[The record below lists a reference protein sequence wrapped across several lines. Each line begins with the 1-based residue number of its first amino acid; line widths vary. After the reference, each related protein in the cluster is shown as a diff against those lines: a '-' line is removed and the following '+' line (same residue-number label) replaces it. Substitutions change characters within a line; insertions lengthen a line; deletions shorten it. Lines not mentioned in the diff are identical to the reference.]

1 MFVGGGGILILPPF
15 LILGFMAEVTSLSG
29 LSTALDDYMERIE
42 KVRLSSGVLQEQHDA
57 VIALSQAIDMLTLKL
72 TALSAAGSPR
82 ATLISGLQ
90 SALLSGQDFTGL
102 LRQEGRAA
110 AMRPDGVP
118 GLNLGDAQLLRQAAG
133 ASPMLQSASSLR
145 MLSALA
151 EWSSFKGSAPTA
163 GGMLPA
169 LESRMAALG
178 TGLTSEQA
186 QSPSLVEDIEEDTIN
201 SELLESAEDIQE
213 GTDAVLSALGGKR
226 DTVVGAAEP
235 PKKEVDAEQAKS
247 RSSWWSTLKTVGLVL
262 GTATG
267 VFGLLGD
274 PSVQRFIQEN
284 LLSAE
289 GRQALWGKFESV
301 LNLLGEKVSS
311 VLALGERINAG
322 LLEVKNLVGAS
333 GEGIASRVSA
343 AGSAVYAGLSAEDQQ
358 GVQAFQQAYEQT
370 LSAPT
375 PLPAGITDAETTA
388 LSMGMKASALLG
400 AGLFSGVKTTGA
412 AYKTLRALY
421 RGARGMQA
429 ASRASYLLNGF
440 TKYLNMSR
448 FAVWGI
454 LATSLITLAARQ
466 KFNKASLLAAYQE
479 GSPVF
484 LSYPAY
490 GGNTPQLMDVGSL
503 QVSQDDGSTTTLY
516 NTMSA
521 EEQLG
526 YSTSLMGALD
536 SYTQE
541 QNTLAL
547 QAGIVD
553 MGDYITTDSGEVISS
568 SEVSDL
574 KGDELSKFL
583 SDNPA
588 LAASGLLHS
597 RIAGGDAATELLVGR
612 DPDKPFYLLTP
623 NDTFISGLP
632 DDIRSSVL
640 QQLRDGR
647 FKAARP
653 RDIASYHRVSSMLET
668 NTQGNFVGGLVTQ
681 SANKLLTGIGIG
693 EWAARQ
699 DAGFKGSSYANT
711 LEGLTDVSAIMP
723 SVDSS
728 AARPVQ
734 PSGAVGAGTVLR
746 ERDSEESAGA
756 RAPRMT
762 FNSANTTA
770 PTYIYQIGSNSQE
783 GADR

>member
-1 MFVGGGGILILPPF
+1 
-15 LILGFMAEVTSLSG
+15 MAEVTSLSG

-90 SALLSGQDFTGL
+90 SALLSGQDFTSL

-163 GGMLPA
+163 GGMTPA

-186 QSPSLVEDIEEDTIN
+186 QSPSLVKDIEEDTIN

-213 GTDAVLSALGGKR
+213 GTDAVLSALGQKR

-235 PKKEVDAEQAKS
+235 PKKEVVTAQAES

-333 GEGIASRVSA
+333 GEGIAQRVSA

-358 GVQAFQQAYEQT
+358 GVQAFQRGYEQT
-370 LSAPT
+370 LSSPT

-388 LSMGMKASALLG
+388 LSTGMKATAMLG
-400 AGLFSGVKTTGA
+400 AGLFSGVKTAGA
-412 AYKTLRALY
+412 AYKTLRTLY
-421 RGARGMQA
+421 RGAQGMQA

-448 FAVWGI
+448 FAVWGL
-454 LATSLITLAARQ
+454 LATGLITSAARQ
-466 KFNKASLLAAYQE
+466 KFNKASLLAAYEE

-484 LSYPAY
+484 LAYPAY
-490 GGNTPQLMDVGSL
+490 GGNTPQVVDVGSL
-503 QVSQDDGSTTTLY
+503 QVSRDDGSTTALY
-516 NTMSA
+516 NTMTA

-526 YSTSLMGALD
+526 YSTSLMGALG

-541 QNTLAL
+541 QNALAL

-568 SEVSDL
+568 SEVSNL

-583 SDNPA
+583 SANPA
-588 LAASGLLHS
+588 LAASGLLRS
-597 RIAGGDAATELLVGR
+597 RIAGGDAASELLVGR
-612 DPDKPFYLLTP
+612 DSDKPFYLLTP
-623 NDTFISGLP
+623 NDSFISGLP

-640 QQLRDGR
+640 QRLRDGHFR
-647 FKAARP
+647 AARP
-653 RDIASYHRVSSMLET
+653 RDIISYNRMSSMLEA
-668 NTQGNFVGGLVTQ
+668 NTQGNFAGGLVTR
-681 SANKLLTGIGIG
+681 SANKLLTGVGIG

-711 LEGLTDVSAIMP
+711 LEGLTDVSDIMP

-734 PSGAVGAGTVLR
+734 PSEVVGAGTVLR
-746 ERDSEESAGA
+746 ERDSEESSGV

>member
-1 MFVGGGGILILPPF
+1 MFVGGGGVLPPF
-15 LILGFMAEVTSLSG
+15 LILGIMAEVTSLSG

-163 GGMLPA
+163 GGMVPA

-186 QSPSLVEDIEEDTIN
+186 QSPSLVEDIEEDAIN

-213 GTDAVLSALGGKR
+213 GTDAVLSALDQKQ

-235 PKKEVDAEQAKS
+235 SKKEVVTTQAES

-333 GEGIASRVSA
+333 GEGIAQRVSA

-358 GVQAFQQAYEQT
+358 GVQAFQRGYEQT

-375 PLPAGITDAETTA
+375 PLPAGITDAETSA
-388 LSMGMKASALLG
+388 LATGMKASAMLG
-400 AGLFSGVKTTGA
+400 AGLFSGVKTAGA
-412 AYKTLRALY
+412 AYKTLRTLY
-421 RGARGMQA
+421 RGAQGMQG
-429 ASRASYLLNGF
+429 ASRAGYLLNGF

-448 FAVWGI
+448 FAVWGL

-484 LSYPAY
+484 LAYPAY
-490 GGNTPQLMDVGSL
+490 GDNTPQLVDVGSL
-503 QVSQDDGSTTTLY
+503 QVSQDDGSTTALY
-516 NTMSA
+516 NTMTA

-526 YSTSLMGALD
+526 YSTSLMGALE

-541 QNTLAL
+541 QNALAL
-547 QAGIVD
+547 QAGIAD
-553 MGDYITTDSGEVISS
+553 MGDYITTDSGGVISS
-568 SEVSDL
+568 SEVRDL

-588 LAASGLLHS
+588 LAAAGLRHS
-597 RIAGGDAATELLVGR
+597 RIAGGDAASELLVGR
-612 DPDKPFYLLTP
+612 DSDKPFYLLTP
-623 NDTFISGLP
+623 NDSFISGLP

-647 FKAARP
+647 FRAASP
-653 RDIASYHRVSSMLET
+653 LDIISYNRVSSMLEA
-668 NTQGNFVGGLVTQ
+668 NTQGNFAGGLVTQ
-681 SANKLLTGIGIG
+681 SAGKLLTVFGIGAWG
-693 EWAARQ
+693 TRQ

-711 LEGLTDVSAIMP
+711 LEGLTDVSAIMQ

-728 AARPVQ
+728 AVRPVQ
-734 PSGAVGAGTVLR
+734 PSGVEGAGTVLR
-746 ERDSEESAGA
+746 ERDSEESSGA
-756 RAPRMT
+756 RAPQMT

>member
-1 MFVGGGGILILPPF
+1 
-15 LILGFMAEVTSLSG
+15 MAEVTSLSG
-29 LSTALDDYMERIE
+29 LSAALDDYMERIE
-42 KVRLSSGVLQEQHDA
+42 KVRLSSGVLQEQHDS

-72 TALSAAGSPR
+72 TALSAAESPR

-90 SALLSGQDFTGL
+90 SALLSGQDFTSL

-133 ASPMLQSASSLR
+133 ASPMLQSVSSLR

-151 EWSSFKGSAPTA
+151 EWSSFKGSAPTT
-163 GGMLPA
+163 GGMVPA
-169 LESRMAALG
+169 LESRVAALG

-213 GTDAVLSALGGKR
+213 GTDAVLSALGQKR

-235 PKKEVDAEQAKS
+235 PKKEVATVQEKS

-267 VFGLLGD
+267 VFGLLGS

-289 GRQALWGKFESV
+289 GRRALWGKFESV
-301 LNLLGEKVSS
+301 MDLLGDKVSS
-311 VLALGERINAG
+311 VLALGERINAA

-333 GEGIASRVSA
+333 GEGIAQRVSA

-358 GVQAFQQAYEQT
+358 GVQAFQRGYEQT
-370 LSAPT
+370 LSSPT

-388 LSMGMKASALLG
+388 LSTGMKATAMLG
-400 AGLFSGVKTTGA
+400 AGLFSGVKTAGS
-412 AYKTLRALY
+412 AYKTLRTLY
-421 RGARGMQA
+421 RGARGIQG

-448 FAVWGI
+448 FAVWGL
-454 LATSLITLAARQ
+454 LATGLMTSAVRQ
-466 KFNKASLLAAYQE
+466 KFNKASLLAAYEE

-484 LSYPAY
+484 LAYPAY
-490 GGNTPQLMDVGSL
+490 GGNTPQLLDVGSL
-503 QVSQDDGSTTTLY
+503 QVSQDDGSTTALY
-516 NTMSA
+516 NTMTA

-526 YSTSLMGALD
+526 YSTSLMGVLG

-541 QNTLAL
+541 QNALAL

-553 MGDYITTDSGEVISS
+553 MGDYITTDSGEIISS
-568 SEVSDL
+568 SEVSKL

-583 SDNPA
+583 SANPA

-597 RIAGGDAATELLVGR
+597 RIAGGDAASELLVGR

-623 NDTFISGLP
+623 NDSFISGLP

-640 QQLRDGR
+640 QRLGDGHFR
-647 FKAARP
+647 AARP
-653 RDIASYHRVSSMLET
+653 RDIISYNRMSSMLEA
-668 NTQGNFVGGLVTQ
+668 NTQGNFAGGLITQ
-681 SANKLLTGIGIG
+681 SASKLLTGVGIG
-693 EWAARQ
+693 KWAARR

-728 AARPVQ
+728 AVRPVQ
-734 PSGAVGAGTVLR
+734 PSEVVGAGTVLR
-746 ERDSEESAGA
+746 ERDSEESSGV

>member
-1 MFVGGGGILILPPF
+1 
-15 LILGFMAEVTSLSG
+15 MAEVTSLSG
-29 LSTALDDYMERIE
+29 LSAALDDYMERIE

-90 SALLSGQDFTGL
+90 SALLSGQDFTSL

-163 GGMLPA
+163 GGMAPA
-169 LESRMAALG
+169 MESRMAALG

-213 GTDAVLSALGGKR
+213 GTDAVLSALGQKR

-235 PKKEVDAEQAKS
+235 SKKEVVAAQEKS

-267 VFGLLGD
+267 VFGLLGS

-289 GRQALWGKFESV
+289 GRRALWGKFESV
-301 LNLLGEKVSS
+301 MDLLGDKVSS
-311 VLALGERINAG
+311 VLALGERINAA

-333 GEGIASRVSA
+333 GEGIAQRVSA
-343 AGSAVYAGLSAEDQQ
+343 AEDQQ
-358 GVQAFQQAYEQT
+358 GVQAFQRGYEQT
-370 LSAPT
+370 LSSPT

-388 LSMGMKASALLG
+388 LSTGMKATAMLG
-400 AGLFSGVKTTGA
+400 AGLFSGVKAAGS

-421 RGARGMQA
+421 RGARGIQG

-440 TKYLNMSR
+440 TKYLNKSR
-448 FAVWGI
+448 FAAWGL
-454 LATSLITLAARQ
+454 LATGLITLAARQ
-466 KFNKASLLAAYQE
+466 KFNKASLLAAYEE

-484 LSYPAY
+484 LAYPAY
-490 GGNTPQLMDVGSL
+490 GGNTPQLLDVGSL
-503 QVSQDDGSTTTLY
+503 QVSQDDGSTTALY
-516 NTMSA
+516 NTMTA

-526 YSTSLMGALD
+526 YSTSLMGALG

-541 QNTLAL
+541 QNALAL

-553 MGDYITTDSGEVISS
+553 MGDYITTDSGEIVSS

-583 SDNPA
+583 SANPA

-597 RIAGGDAATELLVGR
+597 RIAGGDAASELLVGR

-623 NDTFISGLP
+623 NDSFISGLP

-640 QQLRDGR
+640 QRLRDGR
-647 FKAARP
+647 FRAARP
-653 RDIASYHRVSSMLET
+653 RDIISYNRMSSMLEA
-668 NTQGNFVGGLVTQ
+668 NTQGNFAGGLITQ
-681 SANKLLTGIGIG
+681 SANKLLTGVGIG
-693 EWAARQ
+693 KWAARQ

-728 AARPVQ
+728 AVRPVQ
-734 PSGAVGAGTVLR
+734 PSEVVGAGTVLR
-746 ERDSEESAGA
+746 ERDSEESSGA

>member
-1 MFVGGGGILILPPF
+1 MFVGGGGDLPPF
-15 LILGFMAEVTSLSG
+15 LILEIMAEVTSLSG

-72 TALSAAGSPR
+72 AALSAAGSPR

-110 AMRPDGVP
+110 AMRPDGVH

-133 ASPMLQSASSLR
+133 ASPMLQSVSSLR
-145 MLSALA
+145 ILSALA

-163 GGMLPA
+163 GGMVPA

-186 QSPSLVEDIEEDTIN
+186 QSPSLVKDIEEDTIN

-213 GTDAVLSALGGKR
+213 GTDAVLSALDQKQ
-226 DTVVGAAEP
+226 DSVVGTPESA
-235 PKKEVDAEQAKS
+235 KKEVAAAQAKS

-333 GEGIASRVSA
+333 GEGVAQRVSA

-358 GVQAFQQAYEQT
+358 GVQAFQRGYEQT
-370 LSAPT
+370 LSSPT
-375 PLPAGITDAETTA
+375 PLFAGITDAETTA
-388 LSMGMKASALLG
+388 LSMGMKTTAMLG
-400 AGLFSGVKTTGA
+400 AGLFSGVKITSS

-421 RGARGMQA
+421 RGARGMRG
-429 ASRASYLLNGF
+429 ASRARYLLNGF
-440 TKYLNMSR
+440 TKHLNMSR
-448 FAVWGI
+448 FAVWGL
-454 LATSLITLAARQ
+454 LATGLITWAARA

-484 LSYPAY
+484 LAYPAY
-490 GGNTPQLMDVGSL
+490 GGNTPQLVDVGSL
-503 QVSQDDGSTTTLY
+503 QVSQDDGSTTALY
-516 NTMSA
+516 NTMTA

-526 YSTSLMGALD
+526 YSTSLMGALG

-541 QNTLAL
+541 QNALAL

-553 MGDYITTDSGEVISS
+553 MGDYIITDSSEVISS
-568 SEVSDL
+568 SDVSNL
-574 KGDELSKFL
+574 KGEELSKFL

-588 LAASGLLHS
+588 LVASGLLHS
-597 RIAGGDAATELLVGR
+597 RIAGGDAASELLVGR

-623 NDTFISGLP
+623 DDPFISGLP

-653 RDIASYHRVSSMLET
+653 RDIASYHRVSSMFEA
-668 NTQGNFVGGLVTQ
+668 NTQDNFVGGLVTR
-681 SANKLLTGIGIG
+681 SANMLLTGVDIGK
-693 EWAARQ
+693 WAARQ

-711 LEGLTDVSAIMP
+711 LEGLTDVSDIMP

-728 AARPVQ
+728 AVRPVQ
-734 PSGAVGAGTVLR
+734 PSGVVGAGTVLR

>member
-1 MFVGGGGILILPPF
+1 
-15 LILGFMAEVTSLSG
+15 MAEVTSLSG

-90 SALLSGQDFTGL
+90 SALLSGQDFTSL

-163 GGMLPA
+163 GGMAPA

-213 GTDAVLSALGGKR
+213 GTDAVLSALGQKR

-235 PKKEVDAEQAKS
+235 PKKEIAAAQEKS

-267 VFGLLGD
+267 VFGLLGS

-333 GEGIASRVSA
+333 GEGIAQRVSA

-358 GVQAFQQAYEQT
+358 GVQAFQRGYEQT
-370 LSAPT
+370 LSSPT
-375 PLPAGITDAETTA
+375 PLPAGITDAETSA
-388 LSMGMKASALLG
+388 LSTGMKATAMLG
-400 AGLFSGVKTTGA
+400 AGLFSGVKTA
-412 AYKTLRALY
+412 SSAYKTLRTLY
-421 RGARGMQA
+421 RGAQGIQG

-448 FAVWGI
+448 FAVWGL
-454 LATSLITLAARQ
+454 LATGLITSAARQ
-466 KFNKASLLAAYQE
+466 KFNKASLLAAYE
-479 GSPVF
+479 EESPVF
-484 LSYPAY
+484 LAYPAY
-490 GGNTPQLMDVGSL
+490 GGNTPQLLDVGSL
-503 QVSQDDGSTTTLY
+503 QVSQDDGSTTALY
-516 NTMSA
+516 NTMTA

-526 YSTSLMGALD
+526 YSTSLMGALG

-541 QNTLAL
+541 QNALAL

-568 SEVSDL
+568 SEVSNL

-583 SDNPA
+583 SANPA

-597 RIAGGDAATELLVGR
+597 RIAGGDAASELVVGR

-623 NDTFISGLP
+623 NDPFISGLP

-647 FKAARP
+647 FRAARP
-653 RDIASYHRVSSMLET
+653 QDIISYLRLSNMLEA
-668 NTQGNFVGGLVTQ
+668 NTQGNFAGGIVTR
-681 SANKLLTGIGIG
+681 SANKLLTGVDIG

-711 LEGLTDVSAIMP
+711 LEGFTDVSAIMP

-728 AARPVQ
+728 TARPVQ
-734 PSGAVGAGTVLR
+734 PSEVVGAGTVLR
-746 ERDSEESAGA
+746 ERDSEESSGV

>member
-1 MFVGGGGILILPPF
+1 MFVGGGGDLPPF
-15 LILGFMAEVTSLSG
+15 LILRFMAEVTSLSG

-163 GGMLPA
+163 GGMAPA

-186 QSPSLVEDIEEDTIN
+186 QSPSLVKDIEEDTIN

-213 GTDAVLSALGGKR
+213 GTDAVLSALDQKQ
-226 DTVVGAAEP
+226 DTVVGTLESE
-235 PKKEVDAEQAKS
+235 KKEVAAAQERS

-267 VFGLLGD
+267 VFGLLGS

-333 GEGIASRVSA
+333 GEGTAQRVSA

-358 GVQAFQQAYEQT
+358 GVQAFQRGYEQT
-370 LSAPT
+370 LSSPA
-375 PLPAGITDAETTA
+375 PLPAGITDAETSA
-388 LSMGMKASALLG
+388 LSTGMKASAMLG
-400 AGLFSGVKTTGA
+400 AGLFGGVKTAGA
-412 AYKTLRALY
+412 AYKTLRTLY
-421 RGARGMQA
+421 RGAQGMQA

-454 LATSLITLAARQ
+454 LATGLITSAARQ
-466 KFNKASLLAAYQE
+466 KFNKASLLAAYEE

-484 LSYPAY
+484 LAYPAY
-490 GGNTPQLMDVGSL
+490 GGNTPQLLDVGSL
-503 QVSQDDGSTTTLY
+503 QVSQDDGSTTALY
-516 NTMSA
+516 NTMTA

-526 YSTSLMGALD
+526 YSTSLMGALG

-541 QNTLAL
+541 QNALAL

-553 MGDYITTDSGEVISS
+553 MGDYITTDSGEVVSS
-568 SEVSDL
+568 SDVSNL
-574 KGDELSKFL
+574 KGEELSKFL

-597 RIAGGDAATELLVGR
+597 RIAGGDAASELLVGR
-612 DPDKPFYLLTP
+612 DSDKPFYLLTP
-623 NDTFISGLP
+623 NDPFISGLP

-647 FKAARP
+647 FRAARP
-653 RDIASYHRVSSMLET
+653 RDIISYNRMSSMLEA

-681 SANKLLTGIGIG
+681 SANKLLTGVGIG

-711 LEGLTDVSAIMP
+711 LEGLTDVSDIMP

-728 AARPVQ
+728 AVRPVQ

-783 GADR
+783 EADR